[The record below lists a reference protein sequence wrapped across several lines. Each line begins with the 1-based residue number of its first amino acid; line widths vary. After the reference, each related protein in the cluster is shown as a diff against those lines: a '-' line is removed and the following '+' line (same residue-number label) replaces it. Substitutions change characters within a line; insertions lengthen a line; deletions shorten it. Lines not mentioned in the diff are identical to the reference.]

1 MEDKTANWKSS
12 HGISAESCIC
22 LTVLAQSER
31 GLFANF
37 EQYPL
42 VICVVISE
50 NKSFQLDSDKNLT
63 QCCDAVTTRRDHGAR
78 SISFN
83 MFTGLY
89 NSLVS
94 ADGNGPLE
102 DNMVLRLWIKTE
114 RRCLRRF
121 FVGNSPGNFK
131 ALAKIQS
138 QSVEIIFA
146 SANST
151 RSMAFV
157 VMSLDVN
164 PQARQRHPVRSGRW
178 EALDISSLKL

>member
-1 MEDKTANWKSS
+1 M
-12 HGISAESCIC
+12 
-22 LTVLAQSER
+22 VLAQSER

-50 NKSFQLDSDKNLT
+50 NKSFQLDSDENLT
-63 QCCDAVTTRRDHGAR
+63 QCYDAITTRQDHGAC

-94 ADGNGPLE
+94 ADVDGLLE
-102 DNMVLRLWIKTE
+102 DNMVSRLQTKTE

-131 ALAKIQS
+131 AWAKIWS
-138 QSVEIIFA
+138 RSVEIIFA

-151 RSMAFV
+151 RSMAFM
-157 VMSLDVN
+157 VMVSLDVN
-164 PQARQRHPVRSGRW
+164 PRARQRHPVQSG
-178 EALDISSLKL
+178 